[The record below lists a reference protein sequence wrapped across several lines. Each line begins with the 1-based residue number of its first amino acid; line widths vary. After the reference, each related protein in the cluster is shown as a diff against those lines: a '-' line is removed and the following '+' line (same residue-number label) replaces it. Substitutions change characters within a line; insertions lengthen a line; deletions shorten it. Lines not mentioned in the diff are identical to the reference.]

1 MKNELKLLLKETL
14 EENRIKFDLCY
25 VHKGCIVELE
35 IGDKKNEECG
45 IVYDELSEWLSYG
58 EFIDYLI
65 DKGVNH
71 NINGEIY
78 LENNEICFVI
88 TLGNYYGFDDL
99 ETKYIELNEDFILN
113 KLKIDLSHLGL
124 EDSFEEHGLSLM
136 FHKEKDSP
144 IEQLELFNNKNLN
157 KIELDKKQL
166 KTLIDFLE
174 SEISK
179 EILSFDI
186 EFECEILWTLECE
199 DNCLNFTYSS
209 TDIKL
214 KLNEIIPN

>member
-25 VHKGCIVELE
+25 VQKGCIVELG

-65 DKGVNH
+65 HKGVNH

-88 TLGNYYGFDDL
+88 TLGNYYGFDDF

-113 KLKIDLSHLGL
+113 KLEIDLSNLGL

-199 DNCLNFTYSS
+199 DNYLNFNYSS

-214 KLNEIIPN
+214 RLNEIIPN